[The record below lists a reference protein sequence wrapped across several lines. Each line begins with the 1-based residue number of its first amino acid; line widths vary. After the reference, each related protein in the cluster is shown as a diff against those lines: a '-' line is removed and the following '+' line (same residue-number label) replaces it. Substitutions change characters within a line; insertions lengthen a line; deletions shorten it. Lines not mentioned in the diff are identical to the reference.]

1 MKHNIGIGDLVH
13 VKGYSEYY
21 FVDSISER
29 RILSESV
36 EEFDIEFDLS
46 DTKGRYLFAYI
57 EDITLVC
64 RAKYADEYLRTGIL
78 TERMKIAKEDA
89 PPPRLNRA
97 MSTDEQARYID
108 ELLDDALFAQGAYQA
123 TGLSDFEAKERA
135 AYELIAKL
143 QNEMEA

>member
-1 MKHNIGIGDLVH
+1 MKHNIGIGDLVR
-13 VKGYSEYY
+13 VKGYADYY
-21 FVDSISER
+21 FVDTINER
-29 RILSESV
+29 RIISESV
-36 EEFDIEFDLS
+36 EEFDVEFDLS
-46 DTKGRYLFAYI
+46 DTNGRYLFAYI
-57 EDITLVC
+57 EDISLVC

-89 PPPRLNRA
+89 PPRLTRA

-108 ELLDDALFAQGAYQA
+108 ELLDDALFAQGAFQA

>member
-1 MKHNIGIGDLVH
+1 MKHNIGIGDLVR
-13 VKGYSEYY
+13 VKGYADYY
-21 FVDSISER
+21 FVDTINEH

-36 EEFDIEFDLS
+36 EEFDVEFDLS
-46 DTKGRYLFAYI
+46 DTNGRYLFAYI
-57 EDITLVC
+57 EDISLVC

-89 PPPRLNRA
+89 PPRFTCA

-108 ELLDDALFAQGAYQA
+108 ELLDDALFAQGAFQA